1 MNFNLQLIA
10 FAIDDV
16 EIVVGRLAQL
26 LLDLALQ
33 LLLVTFNPIPI
44 HGALHRTFL
53 CTISY
58 RGTNNATRVFLVPT
72 LEVILKTLFTAAALL
87 MISTASFA
95 QTPAKTPSQSAAP
108 VAAAGDWSASKLS
121 GVNVYN
127 EANDK
132 VGEISDVII
141 ESNGK
146 VRGLVLEAGGFLGMG
161 KHYVLVSMDSL
172 KFANKADKTSA
183 GQTSDTK
190 REWYPDRAVMN
201 VTKDQ
206 LKSMPEFKY

>member
-1 MNFNLQLIA
+1 M
-10 FAIDDV
+10 
-16 EIVVGRLAQL
+16 E
-26 LLDLALQ
+26 
-33 LLLVTFNPIPI
+33 VT
-44 HGALHRTFL
+44 
-53 CTISY
+53 
-58 RGTNNATRVFLVPT
+58 
-72 LEVILKTLFTAAALL
+72 LKTLITTVALL

-95 QTPAKTPSQSAAP
+95 QTSAKTPSQAAAP
-108 VAAAGDWSASKLS
+108 VAAAGDWSASKMS

-172 KFANKADKTSA
+172 KFANKTGKTSA

>member
-1 MNFNLQLIA
+1 M
-10 FAIDDV
+10 
-16 EIVVGRLAQL
+16 
-26 LLDLALQ
+26 
-33 LLLVTFNPIPI
+33 
-44 HGALHRTFL
+44 
-53 CTISY
+53 
-58 RGTNNATRVFLVPT
+58 
-72 LEVILKTLFTAAALL
+72 EVILKTLITAAALL

-127 EANDK
+127 EANEK

-146 VRGLVLEAGGFLGMG
+146 VRGLVLEAGGFLGLG

-172 KFANKADKTSA
+172 KFANKTGKTSA

-201 VTKDQ
+201 VSKDQ

>member
-1 MNFNLQLIA
+1 MKALI
-10 FAIDDV
+10 
-16 EIVVGRLAQL
+16 
-26 LLDLALQ
+26 
-33 LLLVTFNPIPI
+33 
-44 HGALHRTFL
+44 
-53 CTISY
+53 
-58 RGTNNATRVFLVPT
+58 
-72 LEVILKTLFTAAALL
+72 TAAALL
-87 MISTASFA
+87 MISKPSFA
-95 QTPAKTPSQSAAP
+95 QTAAKTPSQSAAP

-172 KFANKADKTSA
+172 KFANKSDKTSS

-201 VTKDQ
+201 VTKEQ

>member
-1 MNFNLQLIA
+1 M
-10 FAIDDV
+10 
-16 EIVVGRLAQL
+16 
-26 LLDLALQ
+26 
-33 LLLVTFNPIPI
+33 
-44 HGALHRTFL
+44 FL
-53 CTISY
+53 YTVSY
-58 RGTNNATRVFLVPT
+58 RGTNIVDACFQVPT
-72 LEVILKTLFTAAALL
+72 MEVTLKALITAAALL

-95 QTPAKTPSQSAAP
+95 QTPAKTPSQAAAP
-108 VAAAGDWSASKLS
+108 VAAAGDWSASKMS
-121 GVNVYN
+121 GVDVYN

-172 KFANKADKTSA
+172 KFANKTGKTSA
-183 GQTSDTK
+183 GQTSDTT

>member
-1 MNFNLQLIA
+1 MKALI
-10 FAIDDV
+10 
-16 EIVVGRLAQL
+16 
-26 LLDLALQ
+26 
-33 LLLVTFNPIPI
+33 
-44 HGALHRTFL
+44 
-53 CTISY
+53 
-58 RGTNNATRVFLVPT
+58 
-72 LEVILKTLFTAAALL
+72 TAAALL
-87 MISTASFA
+87 MISTPSFA
-95 QTPAKTPSQSAAP
+95 QTAAKTPSQSAAP

-172 KFANKADKTSA
+172 KFANKSDKTSS

-201 VTKDQ
+201 VTKEQ

>member
-1 MNFNLQLIA
+1 
-10 FAIDDV
+10 
-16 EIVVGRLAQL
+16 
-26 LLDLALQ
+26 
-33 LLLVTFNPIPI
+33 
-44 HGALHRTFL
+44 
-53 CTISY
+53 
-58 RGTNNATRVFLVPT
+58 
-72 LEVILKTLFTAAALL
+72 LKTLITAAALL

-132 VGEISDVII
+132 VGDIEDVII
-141 ESNGK
+141 NSQGR
-146 VRGLVLEAGGFLGMG
+146 VRGVVIEAGGFLGMG
-161 KHYVLVSMDSL
+161 THYVLVAMDSL
-172 KFANKADKTSA
+172 KFANKAGKTTEGKTSE
-183 GQTSDTK
+183 TK
-190 REWYPDRAVMN
+190 REWYPDRAVLN